1 MARARE
7 LSTVGLAGLGVLL
20 EAGDPWAQEVLAD
33 LIGPDDSPATATP
46 TRDAE
51 GAAVLAGLAPAG
63 FTRAGALPDDD
74 AGHGNDAA
82 DEPGTGTGGT
92 ACQVAGAGDAA
103 DGDADGD
110 GVGAAEGVR
119 PAWSRALRRRME
131 TVFDPGEDVSV
142 LGVGIAALAGMRA
155 GPDLAAVLTGTQT
168 RTLGRAAG
176 IEVLAAHRRIES
188 WAAGQV
194 ARAAAGLSDAATF
207 FAHPAVEKPV
217 DVTAEEIAMR
227 LAVSRQEAR
236 TLITVGHGLTRTF
249 TETAAAVA
257 AGVVDYPKARAI
269 VTTLAT
275 SPVPVAVQ
283 VEHDVLEEADGRT
296 VAQVRRDLAKALVQV
311 DPADAQARHARARA
325 KRHVNHTRALPD
337 GMGSIY
343 AVLPAQ
349 DCVQVDLTL
358 DAIAHTAKHDG
369 DPRTIDQLRADAL
382 LALTHAALL
391 TGHTGPEPAENHGAA
406 DDNSSD
412 DVGVPATPP
421 PSTTESTSPPPGADV
436 TAVGQSTPCSPGTG
450 TGTGAAVPTC
460 GTTAGGDG
468 QPPPT
473 PSPAPPGL
481 VPGGPPGTVE
491 YPPLH
496 QLLLRH
502 PDRFAVPDITVHVT
516 VPLATVLPP
525 DTQPEGTA
533 LPTADPEGTAASGRG
548 SGVSPGGPDTDP
560 GAGLAAT
567 TGDDPAVPHTAD
579 TDAADDPEPAEA
591 AHLDG
596 YGPITPD
603 IARAL
608 AAGGTWRR
616 LITDPLSGV
625 VTDLGRTRY
634 RPPAALQDLEA
645 FGFSCRSHTGW
656 ASGSR
661 AA

>member
-33 LIGPDDSPATATP
+33 LIGPDEDPGPAAP
-46 TRDAE
+46 TCDGE

-63 FTRAGALPDDD
+63 FTRTGPLPDDD
-74 AGHGNDAA
+74 AAAPPHTPPGADETDETADTADAVDAA
-82 DEPGTGTGGT
+82 PD
-92 ACQVAGAGDAA
+92 AAGA
-103 DGDADGD
+103 DADD
-110 GVGAAEGVR
+110 AVDAEEVG

-296 VAQVRRDLAKALVQV
+296 VAQVRRDLAKALVTV

-391 TGHTGPEPAENHGAA
+391 TGHTGPEPAVNRPGFRGEF
-406 DDNSSD
+406 SCWLR
-412 DVGVPATPP
+412 PAGR
-421 PSTTESTSPPPGADV
+421 SRAWRSGW
-436 TAVGQSTPCSPGTG
+436 
-450 TGTGAAVPTC
+450 
-460 GTTAGGDG
+460 
-468 QPPPT
+468 
-473 PSPAPPGL
+473 
-481 VPGGPPGTVE
+481 
-491 YPPLH
+491 
-496 QLLLRH
+496 LR
-502 PDRFAVPDITVHVT
+502 A
-516 VPLATVLPP
+516 
-525 DTQPEGTA
+525 
-533 LPTADPEGTAASGRG
+533 G
-548 SGVSPGGPDTDP
+548 SG
-560 GAGLAAT
+560 
-567 TGDDPAVPHTAD
+567 
-579 TDAADDPEPAEA
+579 
-591 AHLDG
+591 
-596 YGPITPD
+596 
-603 IARAL
+603 
-608 AAGGTWRR
+608 
-616 LITDPLSGV
+616 
-625 VTDLGRTRY
+625 
-634 RPPAALQDLEA
+634 
-645 FGFSCRSHTGW
+645 
-656 ASGSR
+656 
-661 AA
+661 

>member
-46 TRDAE
+46 TCDGE
-51 GAAVLAGLAPAG
+51 GGAVLAGLAPAG
-63 FTRAGALPDDD
+63 FTRTGALPDDD

-92 ACQVAGAGDAA
+92 ACQVAGAGDPTGDTDAS
-103 DGDADGD
+103 GESDADD
-110 GVGAAEGVR
+110 AEGVG

-155 GPDLAAVLTGTQT
+155 GADLAAVLTGTHT

-296 VAQVRRDLAKALVQV
+296 VAQVRRDLAKALVTV

-358 DAIAHTAKHDG
+358 NRPGFRGGFLPWKDRSHV
-369 DPRTIDQLRADAL
+369 
-382 LALTHAALL
+382 
-391 TGHTGPEPAENHGAA
+391 E
-406 DDNSSD
+406 DDE
-412 DVGVPATPP
+412 A
-421 PSTTESTSPPPGADV
+421 
-436 TAVGQSTPCSPGTG
+436 
-450 TGTGAAVPTC
+450 
-460 GTTAGGDG
+460 
-468 QPPPT
+468 
-473 PSPAPPGL
+473 
-481 VPGGPPGTVE
+481 VPGGAQAARCAHGPGA
-491 YPPLH
+491 PAGLH
-496 QLLLRH
+496 QRVRGDQD
-502 PDRFAVPDITVHVT
+502 DRGKA
-516 VPLATVLPP
+516 
-525 DTQPEGTA
+525 G
-533 LPTADPEGTAASGRG
+533 GR
-548 SGVSPGGPDTDP
+548 
-560 GAGLAAT
+560 AR
-567 TGDDPAVPHTAD
+567 
-579 TDAADDPEPAEA
+579 DAA
-591 AHLDG
+591 
-596 YGPITPD
+596 
-603 IARAL
+603 
-608 AAGGTWRR
+608 
-616 LITDPLSGV
+616 
-625 VTDLGRTRY
+625 
-634 RPPAALQDLEA
+634 
-645 FGFSCRSHTGW
+645 
-656 ASGSR
+656 
-661 AA
+661 